1 LSELTFQGANFF
13 FYYGTSIF
21 TATGLSNSYVT
32 SMILGGVNF
41 GLTFFGLYIVERF
54 GRRKSLIIGG
64 LWMFVCFMIFA
75 SIGHFSLDQKN
86 PMSTPKSGT
95 AMIVFACLFIAAFAT
110 TWGPIIWCV
119 VGELYPSR
127 YRAVCMALATASNWT
142 FNFLLSFFTP
152 YITGDIDFAYGYV
165 FAACCFLGAVVVY
178 FFLCESQGRSLEEID
193 TMYCLHIPPR
203 QSAKW
208 RPEEEDLRRLV
219 EESRTAE

>member
-1 LSELTFQGANFF
+1 
-13 FYYGTSIF
+13 
-21 TATGLSNSYVT
+21 
-32 SMILGGVNF
+32 MILGGVNF

-75 SIGHFSLDQKN
+75 SIGHFSLDQKS

-127 YRAVCMALATASNWT
+127 YRAICMALATASNWT